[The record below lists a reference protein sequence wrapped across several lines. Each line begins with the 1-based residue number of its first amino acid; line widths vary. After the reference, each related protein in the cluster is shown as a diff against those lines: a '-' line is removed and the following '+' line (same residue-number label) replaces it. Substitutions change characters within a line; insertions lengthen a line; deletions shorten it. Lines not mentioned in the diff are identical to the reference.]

1 MEKSKVNSFWKR
13 LAAAVVLAPV
23 TLYVLYLGTPFLGL
37 FMFMCAAFLAWEWV
51 SMLPNQRPVF
61 YAVAY
66 LFAAGAATL
75 LPVPLL
81 QLILGVIVLT
91 MLVVWRKSR
100 GEEHRRL
107 LMLGVPYIALGT
119 GALVWLSDITN
130 FVIVIWYVL
139 TVWSVDVGAYLAG
152 TALRGPKLAPKIS
165 PNKTWAGLVGGVLL
179 AAAVSFAYTSWWQ
192 INYNWEFAAAAAV
205 VAVVSQIGDLAE
217 SKIKRIAGVK
227 DSSNLIP
234 GHGGVFDRMDGLM
247 FAVPFV
253 FAAFVVL
260 FYVKLGM

>member
-1 MEKSKVNSFWKR
+1 MAKTKSNIMVRTLTALIMAPIAIAGLYFGYPYVVLMLLGIGALLSWEWSTMTSNEKPTIYAIIYTVSMSVAVMLNSWLGIGIALLFCTLLVCFKSKGEQHR
-13 LAAAVVLAPV
+13 
-23 TLYVLYLGTPFLGL
+23 GL
-37 FMFMCAAFLAWEWV
+37 
-51 SMLPNQRPVF
+51 
-61 YAVAY
+61 
-66 LFAAGAATL
+66 
-75 LPVPLL
+75 
-81 QLILGVIVLT
+81 LILGVPYVTLGIGSLMWIYYITAFHILCFVLMIWAT
-91 MLVVWRKSR
+91 
-100 GEEHRRL
+100 
-107 LMLGVPYIALGT
+107 
-119 GALVWLSDITN
+119 DIGG
-130 FVIVIWYVL
+130 YVFGK
-139 TVWSVDVGAYLAG
+139 TIK
-152 TALRGPKLAPKIS
+152 GPKLAPKIS

-247 FAVPFV
+247 FAAPFV